1 MSFIDRLVAK
11 VTPLKSDETRLRAR
25 ENARTQAL
33 PDGVVQLIIDDHN
46 RIERAFEAVRS
57 ASNAENQRLAER
69 ELATLLNGHAV
80 AEEAVFYPELVD
92 NSQHGAAFMGYE
104 EQAAT
109 KVQLALLSK
118 LEPLTQDYADKLEH
132 IRGAVT
138 HHMYQEENSWLVT
151 LERDLLT
158 DDQARVRARY
168 EEEMSRYATPASESE
183 RDADARSIMSWGGQ

>member
-1 MSFIDRLVAK
+1 M
-11 VTPLKSDETRLRAR
+11 TPLVSDETRLRAR

-33 PDGVVQLIIDDHN
+33 PNRVVQLIIDDHN

-57 ASNAENQRLAER
+57 ASTAESQRGAEL
-69 ELATLLNGHAV
+69 ELANLLNGHAA
-80 AEEAVFYPELVD
+80 AEETVIYPELVD

-118 LEPLTQDYADKLEH
+118 LEPLTQDYLDKLEH

-151 LERDLLT
+151 LERGLLS
-158 DDQARVRARY
+158 DDRVRVRARY
-168 EEEMSRYATPASESE
+168 KEEMRRFAAPAAENE
-183 RDADARSIMSWGGQ
+183 RGEDERSVMSWGGAWSDALTG